1 MQTVQYKENKM
12 TVTRSEFETAR
23 KMVQEA
29 IIRHGD
35 IKTALLTIQN
45 KLELEAIHKS
55 MKVIADYFMQTKYQ
69 KVEQEKQCIK

>member
-1 MQTVQYKENKM
+1 MAI
-12 TVTRSEFETAR
+12 TRAEFETAR

-35 IKTALLTIQN
+35 LRTALLTIKN

-55 MKVIADYFMQTKYQ
+55 MKVIADYFVQTRKLI
-69 KVEQEKQCIK
+69 EKQKEQNQK

>member
-1 MQTVQYKENKM
+1 MPI
-12 TVTRSEFETAR
+12 TRAEFETAR

-35 IKTALLTIQN
+35 IKTALLTITN

-55 MKVIADYFMQTKYQ
+55 MKVIADYFVQTRQPKQEQ
-69 KVEQEKQCIK
+69 KVK